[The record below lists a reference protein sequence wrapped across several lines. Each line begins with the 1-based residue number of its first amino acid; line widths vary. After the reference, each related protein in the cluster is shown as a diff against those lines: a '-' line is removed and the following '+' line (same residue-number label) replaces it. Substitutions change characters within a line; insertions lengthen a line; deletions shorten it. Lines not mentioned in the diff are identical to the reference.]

1 MRLVDLLDLKDVG
14 DDRYVAAPLDHSS
27 GARVFGG
34 QLLAQAL
41 AAAGRTVPD
50 ERRPHSLHGYFLHP
64 GNPDEPLEFEVT
76 TLREGRSQT
85 VRQVVGRQ
93 QSLGRQGTTEVIA
106 LTAAFAG
113 GGSASG
119 PVLEHQLT
127 TSPFTNF
134 DDVEPLP
141 DTLERTDGR
150 LDDWFAR
157 RILPKPVELRFV
169 DHPARDL
176 VFRGEKPPRTQRI
189 LMRIKDRLPDS
200 PVTHACG
207 LAYFSD
213 LFLLSSALYPHQAS
227 VGDHGMLVASL
238 DHTIWF
244 HGPLRADEWLLYVLD
259 SDWAGQGRGLC
270 QGKLFDATGRLVAT
284 VLQEGLIKPIRK
296 A

>member
-14 DDRYVAAPLDHSS
+14 DGRYVAAPLDHSS
-27 GARVFGG
+27 GDRVFGG

-50 ERRPHSLHGYFLHP
+50 ERPPHSLHGHFLHP
-64 GNPDEPLEFEVT
+64 GDPGEPLEYTVA

-85 VRQVVGRQ
+85 VRQV
-93 QSLGRQGTTEVIA
+93 LGRQGANEVIA

-113 GGSASG
+113 GGSPSG
-119 PVLEHQLT
+119 PVLEHQNT
-127 TSPFTNF
+127 PSPFTEF
-134 DDVEPLP
+134 DTVEALEA
-141 DTLERTDGR
+141 TLDRADGR
-150 LDDWFAR
+150 LDDWFTR
-157 RILPKPVELRFV
+157 RIRPKPVELRFV

-176 VFRGEKPPRTQRI
+176 VFRGEKPPRVQRI
-189 LMRIKDRLPDS
+189 LMRISDRLPDG

-207 LAYFSD
+207 LTYFSD

-227 VGDHGMLVASL
+227 VSDHAMLVASL

-244 HGPLRADEWLLYVLD
+244 HGPVRADEWLLYVLE

-270 QGKLFDATGRLVAT
+270 QGKLFDAAGRLVAT
-284 VLQEGLIKPIRK
+284 VMQEGLIKPVRK
-296 A
+296 P